1 MSRYKGRPVRGALS
15 GFFAGLFIAV
25 DLMFTGTIQTDSI
38 LVTVLPIA
46 GLVVGLLLGM
56 WAPFGR
62 APAATPG
69 GAARDLSPFVSP
81 PVEPP
86 PPATAGP
93 GAPSSPDERP
103 PPTDEV

>member
-25 DLMFTGTIQTDSI
+25 DLMFMGAIQTDSI

-46 GLVVGLLLGM
+46 GFVVGLLLGL

-62 APAATPG
+62 TAAPVG
-69 GAARDLSPFVSP
+69 GPPRDLAPFVSP

-86 PPATAGP
+86 PPASAGP
-93 GAPSSPDERP
+93 VEPSSPEEQP
-103 PPTDEV
+103 PATEV